1 MPTLVTR
8 GAASVRGFGFA
19 GTSPVLPDP
28 YFNYTTLLLHGNGT
42 NGGQNN
48 TFLDSGT
55 ANGGVGFDITR
66 NGNTTQGTFS
76 PFSQTG
82 WSNYFDGSGDYLNTA
97 TNVSGFDFG
106 TGDFTV
112 ECWVYHLALSSQ
124 CVIFYGVPSSGS
136 LPASDFGWAIDTASS
151 NTPRF
156 FFYSGSTQVTVSAA
170 QTMPINQWVHYAAT
184 RASGSLKFFINGTQ
198 SGSTVSS
205 SASVNTNTTFAT
217 RIGLYGPYGDD
228 RYFNGYMSNLRVVK
242 GTAVYTSNFTPPT
255 APLTAISGTSLLTCQ
270 SNRFV
275 DNSASPLTLT
285 VNGNTSV
292 QAFSPFAPTAAY
304 SASTVGGSGY
314 FDGSGDYLDVQN
326 SNDFDT
332 NTSFTL
338 ECWVYTGGNGCMFS
352 RGGGSASWSTSDG
365 HQFIFYI
372 SSGVLRWQFNS
383 SGSPVTMDSA
393 AIPLNSWVH
402 CAVGYNGT
410 TTRLWLNGAS
420 AATSTSSYTMPTTRN
435 IIRSGL
441 TSSNDQPYTGYISG
455 LRFVKSDVYGVS
467 NTSITIPTAPL
478 TNITDTKLLL
488 NFTNAAIIDNTAKNV
503 LETVGNAQI
512 STSVSKFGGGS
523 MSFDGSGDWL
533 TGPNT
538 PNLYIGSGNF
548 TIEGWLYLNTTGSE
562 KGIVSQFNAGGSGPG
577 WTLYIKSSNVLEFY
591 GGVGTVTVTG
601 TTTLSATTWTH
612 FAVVRSG
619 STITIY
625 VNGTAGGSATN
636 SSFSDETSGLMY
648 IGSRADNP
656 SAKSLNGYID
666 DLRITKGIARYT
678 SNFTPQTSQW
688 QDQ

>member
-1 MPTLVTR
+1 
-8 GAASVRGFGFA
+8 
-19 GTSPVLPDP
+19 
-28 YFNYTTLLLHGNGT
+28 
-42 NGGQNN
+42 
-48 TFLDSGT
+48 
-55 ANGGVGFDITR
+55 
-66 NGNTTQGTFS
+66 
-76 PFSQTG
+76 
-82 WSNYFDGSGDYLNTA
+82 
-97 TNVSGFDFG
+97 
-106 TGDFTV
+106 
-112 ECWVYHLALSSQ
+112 
-124 CVIFYGVPSSGS
+124 
-136 LPASDFGWAIDTASS
+136 
-151 NTPRF
+151 
-156 FFYSGSTQVTVSAA
+156 
-170 QTMPINQWVHYAAT
+170 
-184 RASGSLKFFINGTQ
+184 
-198 SGSTVSS
+198 
-205 SASVNTNTTFAT
+205 
-217 RIGLYGPYGDD
+217 
-228 RYFNGYMSNLRVVK
+228 
-242 GTAVYTSNFTPPT
+242 
-255 APLTAISGTSLLTCQ
+255 
-270 SNRFV
+270 
-275 DNSASPLTLT
+275 
-285 VNGNTSV
+285 
-292 QAFSPFAPTAAY
+292 
-304 SASTVGGSGY
+304 
-314 FDGSGDYLDVQN
+314 
-326 SNDFDT
+326 
-332 NTSFTL
+332 
-338 ECWVYTGGNGCMFS
+338 
-352 RGGGSASWSTSDG
+352 
-365 HQFIFYI
+365 
-372 SSGVLRWQFNS
+372 
-383 SGSPVTMDSA
+383 
-393 AIPLNSWVH
+393 
-402 CAVGYNGT
+402 
-410 TTRLWLNGAS
+410 
-420 AATSTSSYTMPTTRN
+420 MPTTRN